1 MLKNRFLYYV
11 QFMNKKAEG
20 YIKYMPFVF
29 ATALLFSIM
38 SIYIALVGKQLIDNL
53 LTLHTDVI
61 IKVVCISFVSYIA
74 GAFLGF
80 VTSYLQKFIVDKI
93 KIKLQLSFYDN
104 MQKSEFV
111 FFSNLSSSDIYY
123 RMFMDIGVMVDYY
136 LNLVINIPIKIIT
149 FSVTLAIMLYWS
161 WKLTIAI
168 TLLIFIQLFIT
179 ILFRKPIKKQAEI
192 SIEAEQ
198 SLIAKVNEDML
209 KSDLCRSL
217 ALENINKQNISKY
230 FEIARKNRLK
240 NTKINLL
247 FSHTVG
253 FVSQIINMFLLLLG
267 VYFVSTQEL
276 SIGSLMGISILSGY
290 IYQPLNDIFH
300 TIVSFQS
307 TEVSFRRF
315 KEFSDSMDKTILDGN
330 KSFVNGS
337 FKIEN
342 LNFAYGNKSVIK
354 NLNLNIK
361 ENKITFLEGKNG
373 SGKTTLLRLLNRFI
387 LPNSGNIYLNQIN
400 INEFNYDEYRSNV
413 ISVSS
418 DPVLLNDSF
427 YNNIAIGK
435 DNITKEDVK
444 KIIKQCK
451 LDCVLKNLDDNLDV
465 ILGTGNIGLSKGEIQ
480 KISLARV
487 LVRQPKILLL
497 DEPISHIDID
507 SANEILDVLKELNLK
522 YNTTIIIVG
531 HDERIKG
538 IADDIINIDA
548 I

>member
-1 MLKNRFLYYV
+1 MKNRFLYYV

>member
-1 MLKNRFLYYV
+1 
-11 QFMNKKAEG
+11 MNKKAEG

-315 KEFSDSMDKTILDGN
+315 KEFSDSMDNKILDGN